1 MDRLYAK
8 HTNASPPAIPAG
20 AESGYPQGGAVGQS
34 PTQAG
39 PYWFH
44 MMTESARNVLVGAGL
59 TPDATDLTLLFQAI
73 KRMGR
78 PAGMIVHAIWATPE
92 PGWLRLNGQTISK
105 AGAGGTARAN
115 DDVQDLFRILWST
128 HSNTVCPIQ
137 DSAGAASARGASW
150 SDDWAAGKRLPLV
163 DTRGAVLRDTDDGA
177 GRDPSGRE
185 RGAYLADAVGSH
197 NHMLPI
203 GDASGTASIPYG
215 WATGQ
220 PAADVED
227 FSASSAGDT
236 RRMLTADAGAA
247 ETKAKDVAEAVFIS
261 Y

>member
-1 MDRLYAK
+1 MDRLFESNVSVSAP
-8 HTNASPPAIPAG
+8 AMPSPGAAG
-20 AESGYPQGGAVGQS
+20 FPQNGGAGSS
-34 PTQAG
+34 PTVPGA
-39 PYWFH
+39 YWFH
-44 MMTESARNVLVGAGL
+44 MTTESMRNVVVGAGL
-59 TPDATDLTLLFQAI
+59 TPDAGDLTLFFQAI

-92 PGWLRLNGQTISK
+92 PGWLRVNGQTISK

-137 DSAGAASARGASW
+137 DSAGAASTRGASW
-150 SDDWAAGKRLPLV
+150 SADWAAGKRLPLI
-163 DTRGAVLRDTDDGA
+163 DTRGAVLRDTDDGVS
-177 GRDPSGRE
+177 RDPSGRE
-185 RGAYLADAVGSH
+185 RGAYLADALGEH
-197 NHMLPI
+197 THMLPL

-220 PAADVED
+220 PAASVED
-227 FSASSAGDT
+227 FNAASAGDT
-236 RRMLTADAGAA
+236 RRMLSAQAGGA
-247 ETKAKDVAEAVFIS
+247 ETKAKDVAESVFIS